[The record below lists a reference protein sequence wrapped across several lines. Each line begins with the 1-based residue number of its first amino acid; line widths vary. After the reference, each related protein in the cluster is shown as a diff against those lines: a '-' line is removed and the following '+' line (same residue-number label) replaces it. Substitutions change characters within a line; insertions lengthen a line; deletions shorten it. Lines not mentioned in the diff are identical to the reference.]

1 MANGDS
7 NNQTKYDDQFDAN
20 EFLSQAYNP
29 PGTPKN
35 YHRDL
40 RMKMVH
46 DLFEELL
53 PDDHDSHGN
62 NFKVLDYGC
71 GPVIAYVI
79 SAAGKN
85 AVSEIVLAEY
95 TEMSRNALHKWLDR
109 DATAFDWSDY
119 FKHVVQTLEK
129 KPETEVQFREERL
142 RTIVKIASCDIK
154 ADPPIEE
161 GFQGPYDLVMTFL
174 AIESACNSEEEYF
187 KLVENLSKLVK
198 PGGHVLMFAKLA
210 KTSQS
215 ILYNVGGK
223 LFHYYSISEDILLSA
238 LKKAGLQ
245 SIRSTRVSIQNVI
258 SGLTA
263 SEIAILEA
271 HPDCD
276 EDEFFYISVTARKV
290 GV

>member
-7 NNQTKYDDQFDAN
+7 NNQANYDDQFDAN
-20 EFLSQAYNP
+20 EFLAQAYNP

-46 DLFEELL
+46 DLFKELL
-53 PDDHDSHGN
+53 PDGVDNHNN

-71 GPVIAYVI
+71 GPVIAFAI

-109 DATAFDWSDY
+109 DAVAFDWSDY

-129 KPETEVQFREERL
+129 KPESEVKLREERL
-142 RTIVKIASCDIK
+142 RNIVKIASCDIK

-161 GFQGPYDLVMTFL
+161 GFEGPYDLVMTFL
-174 AIESACNSEEEYF
+174 AIESACKSEEEYF
-187 KLVENLSKLVK
+187 ELVKNLSKLVK
-198 PGGHVLMFAKLA
+198 PGGNVMMFAKLA

-215 ILYNVGGK
+215 IRYNIGGK
-223 LFHYYSISEDILLSA
+223 LFHYYTISEDILLSA

-245 SIRSTRVSIQNVI
+245 CVTSTRVPIQNVI

-276 EDEFFYISVTARKV
+276 DDEFFYMSVTAQKV
-290 GV
+290 GI